1 VRHYQP
7 SVAEAEAYI
16 QAAPIVG
23 ADETGLGQG
32 NADGLSS
39 PVQESL
45 VVVGGRHPVGQL
57 LSSHAVAL

>member
-1 VRHYQP
+1 
-7 SVAEAEAYI
+7 VAEAEAYI

-39 PVQESL
+39 PVQESR

>member
-1 VRHYQP
+1 MRHYQP

-45 VVVGGRHPVGQL
+45 VVGGRHPVGQL

>member
-1 VRHYQP
+1 
-7 SVAEAEAYI
+7 VAEAEAYI

-23 ADETGLGQG
+23 ADETGFGQG

-45 VVVGGRHPVGQL
+45 VVVGGRHPIGQL
-57 LSSHAVAL
+57 LSSQAVAL